1 MHSLSHPF
9 FSIIITVYNKREYL
23 TRCLNSLVHL
33 NANYEVIIIDDCSQ
47 DGSVAIAKEYAA
59 RNTFFRL
66 IELGSNH
73 DVSHARNLGVSEAQ
87 GEYILFADGDDW
99 FTVGSLDTVE
109 QLLER
114 NDYPQV
120 GIFAYKRYTNFNYE
134 NTITFTRHLN
144 SRKHLINAN
153 RTLDLYANSKL
164 CASPWNKVFQRQYW
178 IDGGFQWPNTEELY
192 SSLLGSED
200 FAILPYAICKAE
212 KTLIS
217 DFDFYN
223 YNVNVSSKSA
233 TGSLENIKAS
243 LYSGYSLADKFAQD
257 EEFKEQ
263 SNINIHGLVFS
274 HFRYVFNLNKH
285 SISKEYIQL
294 FFDMTDK
301 YIETYSVQVN
311 KYNRQSIQ
319 RFYRDIRTAC
329 DNHNYTYN
337 APRKELL
344 RPRSKSFG
352 KRLKRLLKKYRSL

>member
-144 SRKHLINAN
+144 SRKHFLFLGGTRGAVHKG
-153 RTLDLYANSKL
+153 LDLLIDAFQQEPDLHLYICGKHHLEQDFQKL
-164 CASPWNKVFQRQYW
+164 
-178 IDGGFQWPNTEELY
+178 
-192 SSLLGSED
+192 
-200 FAILPYAICKAE
+200 
-212 KTLIS
+212 
-217 DFDFYN
+217 
-223 YNVNVSSKSA
+223 
-233 TGSLENIKAS
+233 
-243 LYSGYSLADKFAQD
+243 
-257 EEFKEQ
+257 
-263 SNINIHGLVFS
+263 H
-274 HFRYVFNLNKH
+274 
-285 SISKEYIQL
+285 
-294 FFDMTDK
+294 
-301 YIETYSVQVN
+301 
-311 KYNRQSIQ
+311 
-319 RFYRDIRTAC
+319 
-329 DNHNYTYN
+329 
-337 APRKELL
+337 
-344 RPRSKSFG
+344 
-352 KRLKRLLKKYRSL
+352 